1 MHETITFALHV
12 AQGPLF
18 RFAFALA
25 ILGFARLA
33 LLGVS
38 DMVAAYVT
46 DRDRAAFWRKIR
58 QHALWWVFPS
68 VIVNRARPF
77 RSWASYTYHIGL
89 GGVALLFRTLVVIL
103 PTFMVAHVYLWE
115 RALDV
120 SWPAFPGSLGDGL
133 SVITIVAGVLLFLG
147 RVYSPVL
154 RAIEPPWAF
163 FKPLLLLVPFFT
175 GILARHPT
183 WSPLD
188 YHVML
193 LIHVLSAAAV
203 LALLP
208 FARLLSSMH
217 TRLTTIVPTASWRT
231 GSAAVAKIGDD
242 GRAELVR

>member
-1 MHETITFALHV
+1 MHETITFALRV

-25 ILGFARLA
+25 VLGLVRLA

-46 DRDRAAFWRKIR
+46 DRDRAVFWRKIR

-68 VIVNRARPF
+68 VIVSQARPF
-77 RSWASYTYHIGL
+77 RNRAWYAYHIVL
-89 GGVALLFRTLVVIL
+89 GGVALLFRTLVVLL

-120 SWPAFPGSLGDGL
+120 SWPAFPGTLADAL
-133 SVITIVAGVLLFLG
+133 SIIAIVSGITLFLG
-147 RVYSPVL
+147 QVYSPVL
-154 RAIEPPWAF
+154 RAIEPPCSF

-188 YHVML
+188 YHAML

-217 TRLTTIVPTASWRT
+217 TRLTTFAPAAAWRT
-231 GSAAVAKIGDD
+231 GPAASARLGMS
-242 GRAELVR
+242 GVRS

>member
-1 MHETITFALHV
+1 MHESITFALRV

-25 ILGFARLA
+25 VLGLVRLA

-46 DRDRAAFWRKIR
+46 DRDRAVFWRKIR

-68 VIVNRARPF
+68 VVVNRARPF

-89 GGVALLFRTLVVIL
+89 GGVALLFRALVVIL

-120 SWPAFPGSLGDGL
+120 SWPSLSGCLGDVL
-133 SVITIVAGVLLFLG
+133 SIITIVSGLTLFLG

-163 FKPLLLLVPFFT
+163 FKPLLLLAPFFT

-193 LIHVLSAAAV
+193 LIHVLSAATV

-217 TRLTTIVPTASWRT
+217 TPLTTIVPGAAWRT
-231 GSAAVAKIGDD
+231 APAEIAKLGMT
-242 GRAELVR
+242 GARS

>member
-1 MHETITFALHV
+1 MHEVTLFALRI

-25 ILGFARLA
+25 VLGLVRLA
-33 LLGVS
+33 LLGAS

-46 DRDRAAFWRKIR
+46 DRDRAVFWRKIR

-68 VIVNRARPF
+68 VIVAQVRPF
-77 RSWASYTYHIGL
+77 RSQGWYAYHIGL
-89 GGVALLFRTLVVIL
+89 GGVALLFRILVVVL

-115 RALDV
+115 RALGV
-120 SWPAFPGSLGDGL
+120 SWPAFPGGL
-133 SVITIVAGVLLFLG
+133 ADVLSIIAIVAGVTLFLG
-147 RVYSPVL
+147 QVYSPVL
-154 RAIEPPWAF
+154 RGVEPAWSF

-175 GILARHPT
+175 GTLARHPT

-188 YHVML
+188 YHAIL
-193 LIHVLSAAAV
+193 LVHVLSAAAV

-217 TRLTTIVPTASWRT
+217 TRLTTFAPAAAWRATPGEFAKLGLT
-231 GSAAVAKIGDD
+231 GARS
-242 GRAELVR
+242 